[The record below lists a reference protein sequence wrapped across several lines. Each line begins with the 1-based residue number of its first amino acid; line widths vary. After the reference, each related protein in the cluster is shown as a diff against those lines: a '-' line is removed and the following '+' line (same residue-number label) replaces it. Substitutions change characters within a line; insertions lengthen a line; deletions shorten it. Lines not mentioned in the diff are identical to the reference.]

1 MENMLAGKSGGV
13 IRAGKRTKIPKH
25 QGTASSKELGKYLR
39 RAECPRPPH
48 PLTNFETQRYY
59 HNES

>member
-25 QGTASSKELGKYLR
+25 PGPASSKEIGKI
-39 RAECPRPPH
+39 
-48 PLTNFETQRYY
+48 
-59 HNES
+59 

>member
-25 QGTASSKELGKYLR
+25 QGTASSKELGKI
-39 RAECPRPPH
+39 
-48 PLTNFETQRYY
+48 
-59 HNES
+59 